1 MSAIHSSSPSVAPGA
16 TTIPPV
22 PPEEIDAS
30 CRVPVLVLFVCV
42 AVWLVT
48 ASVFALIV
56 SLKFHM
62 PQLLA
67 DCPWFTYGRLQA
79 MQMNAL
85 IYGFAA
91 QAALG
96 TSLWMIARLGGTR
109 LVQPGYVVVG
119 ALLWNVGV
127 KLGTFGIQIGDST
140 GFEWLEMP
148 GYASPILFVG
158 YAIIGVCGLLTFHQR
173 REPTLYVSQWFLLAA
188 LFWFPWIYSTA
199 NLLLVFFPVRGVL
212 QASINWW
219 YMGSLSGI
227 WFGFIGL
234 AVIFYFLPKLTGRPL
249 YSNPLAMV
257 AFWTLALCGGWGG
270 IHHGAPLPAWIPSVS
285 TVFTGLT
292 LIPLLAIAINWN
304 KSLAGASANWK
315 ESLPLRFVLFGAVA
329 YLLAGALSIA
339 DSLPRV
345 SQSTHFT
352 FFTTARTQLLLYGF
366 FGMTM
371 FGAIYYIVPLLTQ
384 SEWPSA
390 KWADRHFTLAALG
403 IALYVSSLAL
413 GGVLQGRALNDP
425 NKSFLDA
432 LHNGLLFYRVS
443 TLGDMLMAAG
453 NGLLALNLGV
463 WLVCCCRAFCVPAI
477 MAAIKPQMAEVAR

>member
-1 MSAIHSSSPSVAPGA
+1 MSAIPSSSPSVVPTAA
-16 TTIPPV
+16 AIPPV
-22 PPEEIDAS
+22 AAAEIDAS
-30 CRVPVLVLFVCV
+30 CRVPVLVLFACA

-48 ASVFALIV
+48 ASVLALIA

-67 DCPWFTYGRLQA
+67 DCPWFTYGRLQP

-96 TSLWMIARLGGTR
+96 VSLWMIARLGRTR

-119 ALLWNVGV
+119 ALLWN
-127 KLGTFGIQIGDST
+127 LGMKIGIFGIQIGDST
-140 GFEWLEMP
+140 GFDWLEMP

-158 YAIIGVCGLLTFHQR
+158 YAIMGVCGLLTFHQR
-173 REPTLYVSQWFLLAA
+173 REPTLYVAQWFLLAA

-199 NLLLVFFPVRGVL
+199 NLLLVLFPVRGVL

-219 YMGSLSGI
+219 YIGSLSGI

-234 AVIFYFLPKLTGRPL
+234 AVIFYFLPKLTGRML

-257 AFWTLALCGGWGG
+257 AFWTLALFGGWGG
-270 IHHGAPLPAWIPSVS
+270 IHHGVPLPAWIPSLS
-285 TVFTGLT
+285 TVFTVLT
-292 LIPLLAIAINWN
+292 LLPLLAIAINWN
-304 KSLAGASANWK
+304 ETLRGASLNWK
-315 ESLPLRFVLFGAVA
+315 ASLPLRFVLFGSFA
-329 YLLAGALSIA
+329 YLLAGALSIV
-339 DSLPRV
+339 DSLPQV
-345 SQSTHFT
+345 SQTTHFT

-371 FGAIYYIVPLLTQ
+371 FGAIYYITPLLTR
-384 SEWPSA
+384 SEWPRA
-390 KWADRHFTLAALG
+390 NWANRHFTLGALG
-403 IALYVSSLAL
+403 IALYVASLAL

-425 NKSFLDA
+425 NRSFLDA
-432 LHNGLLFYRVS
+432 LNIGLIFFRVS
-443 TLGDMLMAAG
+443 TLGDVLMLAG
-453 NGLLALNLGV
+453 NGLLALNLVV
-463 WLVCCCRAFCVPAI
+463 WLTRSCRACCVPAI
-477 MAAIKPQMAEVAR
+477 VAAVKPQMAEVAR

>member
-1 MSAIHSSSPSVAPGA
+1 MNGTAAPAPAVTPATSA
-16 TTIPPV
+16 
-22 PPEEIDAS
+22 EIDAS
-30 CRVPVLVLFVCV
+30 CRAPVLVLFAGAALWLLV
-42 AVWLVT
+42 AS
-48 ASVFALIV
+48 AFGLIA
-56 SLKFHM
+56 SLKIHA
-62 PQLLA
+62 PNLLA
-67 DCPWFTYGRLQA
+67 DSFWFTYGHVQA
-79 MQMNAL
+79 MQINAL

-96 TSLWMIARLGGTR
+96 VTLWLVARMGRTP

-119 ALLWNVGV
+119 ALLWNFGV
-127 KLGTFGIQIGDST
+127 KLGIFGILIGET
-140 GFEWLEMP
+140 TAYEWLEMP
-148 GYASPILFVG
+148 AYASPILFAA

-173 REPTLYVSQWFLLAA
+173 REPALYVSQWFLLAA
-188 LFWFPWIYSTA
+188 LFWFPWICSTA

-219 YMGSLSGI
+219 YIGSLSGI

-234 AVIFYFLPKLTGRPL
+234 AVIFYFLPRLTGRPL

-257 AFWTLALCGGWGG
+257 AFWTLALFGGWGG

-285 TVFTGLT
+285 TVFTVLT

-304 KSLAGASANWK
+304 KTLGPANWR

-339 DSLPRV
+339 DSLPQF
-345 SQSTHFT
+345 SQTTHFT

-371 FGAIYYIVPLLTQ
+371 FGAIYHIVPLLTQ
-384 SEWPSA
+384 IEWPSA

-403 IALYVSSLAL
+403 IALYVASLAL
-413 GGVLQGRALNDP
+413 GGVFQGRALNDP
-425 NKSFLDA
+425 SKSFLDA
-432 LHNGLLFYRVS
+432 LHIGLLFYRVS
-443 TLGDMLMAAG
+443 TLGDMLMAA
-453 NGLLALNLGV
+453 
-463 WLVCCCRAFCVPAI
+463 
-477 MAAIKPQMAEVAR
+477 